1 MKLKR
6 IIMNSIAVLMVVVLL
21 TIPLS
26 NINKHTYTTGVSND
40 HRSYDCIND
49 DYFSSGYELIEL

>member
-1 MKLKR
+1 
-6 IIMNSIAVLMVVVLL
+6 MNSIAVLMVVVLL

-40 HRSYDCIND
+40 HRSYDCIN
-49 DYFSSGYELIEL
+49 YCSSGYELIEL